1 MSSYLNYKK
10 RILAY
15 SSEMK
20 NNYKHFLIK
29 NPDIAKFCVSF
40 IERMPWVF
48 RNKSEVLKTIFFRL
62 KIPKCKICNKRLS
75 YYAFRLIKSGKNINT
90 CGKECAKKY
99 LPETLKKREETTMRL
114 YGVKNISSAQRT
126 KDIKRQKALE
136 RYGTECVFQAPE
148 IKQKMVKT
156 CMEKYGVPR
165 AAMSEEVI
173 NKVKKA
179 AKKRT
184 PEQRAQIRKNIQ
196 EAVKKRYLPILIERF
211 KKYNLE
217 FVNPEEYEGY
227 NNIRISKKDGYLL
240 RCTTCGSEFRRI
252 LHTGHD
258 PATWCPLCNEGNLS
272 GPENKLSLWLGDYFS
287 LERNRRSIITP
298 YELDIFIPSK
308 NIAIEFNGIY
318 FHSFKESNYHLK
330 KTKLCENKN
339 INLIHIFEDEWRYK
353 QKQTKSI
360 IKDIL
365 KFEKT
370 ILPFEKCEIKE
381 ISKLQAESFLNK
393 YSLNGFRPS
402 KFSYGLFYKN
412 HLIFVASFAT
422 PKSMKDYK
430 WELISFASTFNF
442 TIDNALEHIIEHVK
456 SIYGDSIIY
465 YEDRRFKIIKNGQ
478 LLKETRPQFYYVKNG
493 NRFNRLDFTKE
504 KQREMFENFDESLS
518 ELQNMTNNGYITIY
532 DCGKLIY
539 KL

>member
-1 MSSYLNYKK
+1 MSSYTQFKN
-10 RILAY
+10 RILEY
-15 SSEMK
+15 SPNEKSE
-20 NNYKHFLIK
+20 YSTFFRK
-29 NPDIAKFCVSF
+29 NPDISDFCEK
-40 IERMPWVF
+40 IMQKMPNVF
-48 RNKSEVLKTIFFRL
+48 SSKNEVVKTVFF
-62 KIPKCKICNKRLS
+62 KMHIPKCKVCGKRLS
-75 YYAFRLIKSGKNINT
+75 YRTGKLIQYGKNIKT
-90 CGKECAKKY
+90 CSPQCRKVYAPISNAE
-99 LPETLKKREETTMRL
+99 REKTILTK
-114 YGVKNISSAQRT
+114 YGVKNVSSSPKVKELKKQRA
-126 KDIKRQKALE
+126 IE
-136 RYGTECVFQAPE
+136 RYGVENVAQAE
-148 IKQKMVKT
+148 EVKLKMQET
-156 CMEKYGVPR
+156 CMEKYGVKYSAQTDNVR
-165 AAMSEEVI
+165 NAI
-173 NKVKKA
+173 RDY
-179 AKKRT
+179 AKRRT
-184 PEQRAQIRKNIQ
+184 PEQRAQISKNIR
-196 EAVKKRYLPILIERF
+196 EAAKKRFLPILIERF

-227 NNIRISKKDGYLL
+227 NNWNLKRADGYLL
-240 RCTTCGSEFRRI
+240 RCTICGSEFRRI

-258 PATWCPLCNEGNLS
+258 PATWCPLCNKSNLS
-272 GPENKLSLWLGDYFS
+272 DPENKLSCWLGNCFN

-308 NIAIEFNGIY
+308 NIAIEFNGVY
-318 FHSFKESNYHLK
+318 FHSFKEPNYHLN

-353 QKQTKSI
+353 QKQTKSL

-365 KFEKT
+365 KFGKVV
-370 ILPFEKCEIKE
+370 LSFEKCEIKE
-381 ISKLQAESFLNK
+381 VPKLQAESFLNK
-393 YSLNGFRPS
+393 YSLNGFSPA
-402 KFSYGLFYKN
+402 KFNYGLFYKN

-465 YEDRRFKIIKNGQ
+465 YEDRRFKIIKNGR

-493 NRFNRLDFTKE
+493 NRYNRLDFSKE
-504 KQREMFENFDESLS
+504 KQRKIFENFDESLS
-518 ELQNMTNNGYITIY
+518 EQQNMANNGYTTIY